1 MAYEQKEGQGALF
14 KNTKKNMEN
23 QPDYRGDC
31 KINGVDCW
39 LSAWIKEGKN
49 GKFMSL
55 AIAPKEADYKPGV
68 QEKKPAGKF
77 DDMEDDIPF

>member
-1 MAYEQKEGQGALF
+1 MGYEQKEGQGALF
-14 KNTKKNMEN
+14 KNTKKTSAN

-55 AIAPKEADYKPGV
+55 AIAPKEAD
-68 QEKKPAGKF
+68 EKQHEPRKPAGKF
-77 DDMEDDIPF
+77 DDDDSIPF